1 MRFRQQRQSHAFT
14 LLEVMVSAALVAVG
28 MGSVLSMS
36 AQSIQTLRATRQM
49 AAASQ
54 VGQQRIEDLRGRLWP
69 EMSSVTALEKVM
81 RMPTASEAEV
91 GDPRLIEYLTVSA
104 LNTATGASQV
114 RAAAIRLRREEDK
127 VYVESGGDFGAEPTL
142 LVESVVV
149 WRGRA
154 GVQRRSMRAVISRVG
169 LTRSG
174 VFGSAVG
181 RPGTAPGIAR

>member
-1 MRFRQQRQSHAFT
+1 
-14 LLEVMVSAALVAVG
+14 MVSAALVAVG

-54 VGQQRIEDLRGRLWP
+54 VGQQRIEELRGRLWP

-104 LNTATGASQV
+104 LNTATGV
-114 RAAAIRLRREEDK
+114 RAAAIRLRREEGR

-154 GVQRRSMRAVISRVG
+154 GVQRRSMRAVISRAG

-174 VFGSAVG
+174 VFGSAIG
-181 RPGTAPGIAR
+181 RPGTASGIAR